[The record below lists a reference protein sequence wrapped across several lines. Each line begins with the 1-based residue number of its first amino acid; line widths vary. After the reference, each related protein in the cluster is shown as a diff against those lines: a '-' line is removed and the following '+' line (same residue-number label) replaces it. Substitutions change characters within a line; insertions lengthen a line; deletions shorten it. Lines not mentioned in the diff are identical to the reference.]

1 MFETF
6 VCIGGIIMR
15 STTAN
20 GFTVV
25 EGGLSV
31 NEILRK
37 SRIAAARRK
46 RMRKMSIIAFI
57 IILIAAFT
65 IIIFSN
71 IVRAGEE
78 SAPDTAVKGY
88 TYITVSSN
96 DTLWDIACTYSDEH
110 YNSVYQYIR
119 EVMNINGLTSDSIYT
134 GSKLIIPV
142 YTTPDISI
150 SDGSSYTMNR

>member
-1 MFETF
+1 
-6 VCIGGIIMR
+6 
-15 STTAN
+15 
-20 GFTVV
+20 
-25 EGGLSV
+25 
-31 NEILRK
+31 
-37 SRIAAARRK
+37 
-46 RMRKMSIIAFI
+46 MSIISF
-57 IILIAAFT
+57 ILILITAFT

-78 SAPDTAVKGY
+78 NTPDTAVKGY

-110 YNSVYQYIR
+110 YTSVYQYIR
-119 EVMNINGLTSDSIYT
+119 EVMNINGLTSDSIYA

-150 SDGSSYTMNR
+150 SEASSYTLNR